1 MIQRLA
7 VILSEEAIADLGSIA
22 SYIFNQSGSQQVTIK
37 FVDRIELRCQSIGN
51 APRGGRSRD
60 DIVPGLRT
68 RSKTPPLSHT
78 SSTMISCASST
89 PSTAAATLKR

>member
-22 SYIFNQSGSQQVTIK
+22 SYIFNQSGSQQVAIK

-51 APRGGRSRD
+51 APRWP
-60 DIVPGLRT
+60 VP
-68 RSKTPPLSHT
+68 
-78 SSTMISCASST
+78 
-89 PSTAAATLKR
+89 